1 MKSFKV
7 KKSFQLDGTIYE
19 ENDEIKVTDVKTLVL
34 LNEKGYIKPLSAKEI
49 QNFAKNNN
57 DRMEE

>member
-49 QNFAKNNN
+49 QNFAKINN